1 MITLLDL
8 QKLLPDSKIFNTDA
22 PQNIQIDSVATLY
35 QEKPNSI
42 TYVSEKSYQND
53 ARNSKATAILTLH
66 GWETL
71 FTKPVLA
78 VNHVD
83 LALIEV
89 LNKFHPEKL
98 SSGKRGEYAVIHSSA
113 VIGENTDI

>member
-8 QKLLPDSKIFNTDA
+8 QKLIPDSKIYNTDK
-22 PQNIQIDSVATLY
+22 PENIQIESVITLH
-35 QEKPNSI
+35 QDKPNSI

-53 ARNSKATAILTLH
+53 ARNSKATAIITLH

-71 FTKPVLA
+71 FSQPILA

-83 LALIEV
+83 LALITV
-89 LNKFHPEKL
+89 LDLFFPKILPTGRREQFI
-98 SSGKRGEYAVIHSSA
+98 VIHPSA
-113 VIGENTDI
+113 VVRHTTHI